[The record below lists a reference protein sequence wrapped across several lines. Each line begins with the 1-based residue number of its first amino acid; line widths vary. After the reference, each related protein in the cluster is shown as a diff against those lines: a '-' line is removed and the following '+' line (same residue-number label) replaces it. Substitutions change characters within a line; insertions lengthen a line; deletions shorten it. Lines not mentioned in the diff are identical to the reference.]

1 MPSKILIVD
10 DEPYMLRIIELSLR
24 KGGHQLIIGR
34 NGREAVALALQEKPR
49 AIVMDVLMPEMDG
62 LEALRAVRQDPAT
75 AAIPVIMLT
84 ARGQILTR
92 QEAEASGASLFL
104 TKPFSPTQLLNEVE
118 RLIAPQT
125 PPEVIPSAMLQP
137 NPA

>member
-24 KGGHQLIIGR
+24 KGGHQLIVGR
-34 NGREAVALALQEKPR
+34 NGREAVALARQEKPQ

-62 LEALRAVRQDPAT
+62 LQALRAVRQDPAT
-75 AAIPVIMLT
+75 SAIPVIMLT

-125 PPEVIPSAMLQP
+125 PSEETQLAMLQP

>member
-24 KGGHQLIIGR
+24 KGGHQLLVGR
-34 NGREAVALALQEKPR
+34 NGREAIALASQEKPQ

-62 LEALRAVRQDPAT
+62 LQALRALRQAPAT

-104 TKPFSPTQLLNEVE
+104 TKPFSPTQLLIEVE
-118 RLIAPQT
+118 RLIASPN
-125 PPEVIPSAMLQP
+125 PPEAIQP
-137 NPA
+137 ATLEFNPA

>member
-34 NGREAVALALQEKPR
+34 NGREAVALARQEKPR

-62 LEALRAVRQDPAT
+62 LQALRAVRQDPAT
-75 AAIPVIMLT
+75 ATMPVIMLT

-118 RLIAPQT
+118 RLIAVQ
-125 PPEVIPSAMLQP
+125 PPLEEIQPATLQS

>member
-1 MPSKILIVD
+1 MTSKILIVD

-24 KGGHQLIIGR
+24 KGGHQLIVGR
-34 NGREAVALALQEKPR
+34 NGREAVALARQEKPR

-62 LEALRAVRQDPAT
+62 LQALRAVRQDPVT

-118 RLIAPQT
+118 RLIAPQ
-125 PPEVIPSAMLQP
+125 IPSEGIQP
-137 NPA
+137 ATLESNPA